1 METKTARPT
10 NVKSRGQ
17 LTAEIADHLFQDL
30 KERGYDVLYDH
41 GDSSNEN
48 VGEIVSWYGNAK
60 ECSRETELSQLDI
73 AIVERSSNKAIAL
86 IEIEETSNSPKTLLG
101 EVFCILMGNHISF
114 RGKPLQV
121 DSGTTLIVMSKSS
134 VSSPERITFLN
145 RKVEIMRSALDTA
158 NALIGEVVIETFCVK
173 SELERK
179 LKRQIDCALQKYSDM
194 RRRTTLTA

>member
-1 METKTARPT
+1 METQTARPT
-10 NVKSRGQ
+10 SVKSHGQ
-17 LTAEIADHLFQDL
+17 LTAEIADRLFQDL

-48 VGEIVSWYGNAK
+48 VGKIVSWYGDEEK
-60 ECSRETELSQLDI
+60 CKRETELSQLDI
-73 AIVERSSNKAIAL
+73 AIVKQSNKVIAL
-86 IEIEETSNSPKTLLG
+86 IEIEETNDRPKTLMG
-101 EVFCILMGNHISF
+101 DAFCTLMGDHISF

-134 VSSPERITFLN
+134 VFSPERIAFLN

-158 NALIGEVVIETFCVK
+158 NASIGEVVIGTFCDR

-179 LKRQIDCALQKYSDM
+179 LKEQIDCALQRYSDM
-194 RRRTTLTA
+194 RG